1 MESISAMASLS
12 QSPKRAGPTDA
23 TAGRHDSRE
32 LTELVSKQVH
42 MAHLSQERG
51 GGRAGSPRVVFA
63 GPHFYNEG
71 WSSAGGSSSGRTT
84 GSGPVSGGSNPPP
97 PAITLVQW
105 LLSDRKGSKLSL
117 L

>member
-23 TAGRHDSRE
+23 TAGQHDSRE

-51 GGRAGSPRVVFA
+51 GGPRRL
-63 GPHFYNEG
+63 
-71 WSSAGGSSSGRTT
+71 SASCVRRT
-84 GSGPVSGGSNPPP
+84 P
-97 PAITLVQW
+97 
-105 LLSDRKGSKLSL
+105 LL
-117 L
+117 